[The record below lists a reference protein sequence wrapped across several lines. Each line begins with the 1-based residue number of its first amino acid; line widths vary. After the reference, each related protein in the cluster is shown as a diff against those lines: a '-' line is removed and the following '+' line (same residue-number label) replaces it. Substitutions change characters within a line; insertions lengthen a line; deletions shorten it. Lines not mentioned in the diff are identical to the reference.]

1 MNRYL
6 LYISEMAI
14 PLVVFSIVGYALL
27 LKKDVFDDF
36 VKGATDGFKTVIK
49 IMPTLIG
56 LMVGVGVMRASGLFD
71 FLGKTVGKLTEKMGL
86 PSEILPLIIV
96 RLFSSSAATG
106 VTTDLF
112 KTYGP
117 DSYIGSMASIMMSCT
132 ETVFY
137 TMAVYYGVTKVTKTR
152 WTLSGA
158 LLATFAG
165 IVASII
171 LAGLS

>member
-71 FLGKTVGKLTEKMGL
+71 FLGNTIGEFTEKMGL

-96 RLFSSSAATG
+96 
-106 VTTDLF
+106 
-112 KTYGP
+112 
-117 DSYIGSMASIMMSCT
+117 
-132 ETVFY
+132 
-137 TMAVYYGVTKVTKTR
+137 
-152 WTLSGA
+152 
-158 LLATFAG
+158 
-165 IVASII
+165 
-171 LAGLS
+171 